1 MDRLLIVAALTA
13 VIHMINTLTYSVR
26 LSGVRTRRLATA
38 ISLFNVIFLLASTAN
53 TIQGPLLSSI
63 VERAINTGE
72 AQIIGKIPGDQLI
85 NQPVYM
91 EQLAL
96 LDHDIRFVIAA
107 ATVGTIVGTA
117 LIPAFVHIFIR
128 AIFLFEES
136 GSVPRMIGMVI
147 ISPRRLFSLS
157 RQFYLPRR
165 NSFKL
170 LSVRRIALPRT
181 FLVLNIIVTGVYT
194 TGVLSSLYAGALF
207 PDFRSTAALLS
218 AVINGIAT
226 VLAATVVDPTAA
238 SITDQAIRGERSE
251 DDVKQMALYLSV
263 TRFLGT
269 IFAQAI
275 FLPSAYFIKYV
286 ATWLA

>member
-1 MDRLLIVAALTA
+1 MDRLLAVAVLTA
-13 VIHMINTLTYSVR
+13 VIHLVNTLTYSVR

-63 VERAINTGE
+63 VERAINAGE
-72 AQIIGKIPGDQLI
+72 AQLSGKIPGDQLI

-96 LDHDIRFVIAA
+96 LDHNIRFVIAA
-107 ATVGTIVGTA
+107 ATVGTIIGTA

-128 AIFLFEES
+128 AILLFEES
-136 GSVPRMIGMVI
+136 GSVPRMIGMAL

-157 RQFYLPRR
+157 RQFCLPRG

-170 LSVRRIALPRT
+170 LTVRRIALPKT

-194 TGVLSSLYAGALF
+194 TGVLSALYAGALF

-251 DDVKQMALYLSV
+251 ADVKQMALYLSV

>member
-1 MDRLLIVAALTA
+1 MDRLLAVAVLTA
-13 VIHMINTLTYSVR
+13 VIHLVNTLTYSVR
-26 LSGVRTRRLATA
+26 LSGVRTQRLATA
-38 ISLFNVIFLLASTAN
+38 FSLFNVIFLLASTAN

-63 VERAINTGE
+63 VERAINIGQ
-72 AQIIGKIPGDQLI
+72 AQISGNIPGDQLV
-85 NQPVYM
+85 NQPVYQ

-96 LDHDIRFVIAA
+96 LDHNIRFVIAA

-117 LIPAFVHIFIR
+117 LIPAFVRIFIR
-128 AIFLFEES
+128 AILLFEES

-147 ISPRRLFSLS
+147 ISPRRLFNLS
-157 RQFYLPRR
+157 RQLYFPRR
-165 NSFKL
+165 NSLKL
-170 LSVRRIALPRT
+170 LTARRIALPKT
-181 FLVLNIIVTGVYT
+181 FLVLNIVVTGVYT
-194 TGVLSSLYAGALF
+194 TGVLSALYAGALF

-238 SITDQAIRGERSE
+238 SITDQALRGERSE

-269 IFAQAI
+269 VFAQFI
-275 FLPSAYFIKYV
+275 FLPSAYFIKLV
-286 ATWLA
+286 ASWLA

>member
-1 MDRLLIVAALTA
+1 MDRLLAVAVLTA

-72 AQIIGKIPGDQLI
+72 AQITGKIPGDQLI

-96 LDHDIRFVIAA
+96 LDHNIRFVIVA

-117 LIPAFVHIFIR
+117 LIPAFVHVFIR
-128 AIFLFEES
+128 AILLFEES

-170 LSVRRIALPRT
+170 LTVSRIALPKT

-194 TGVLSSLYAGALF
+194 TGVLSALYAGALF

-286 ATWLA
+286 AAWLA